1 MVFEGVAI
9 NHGLMHILS
18 HYVSSALF
26 LERKL
31 DACRQ
36 NEPNYLFA
44 SKNCVCSG
52 MEQLDLEDIIGST
65 PSAPIIPKA
74 SPARRSSILC
84 VNCGKRDEVES
95 MRRLRFSHV

>member
-1 MVFEGVAI
+1 VPYYISSKRSFPGEKVEMRAGK
-9 NHGLMHILS
+9 LS
-18 HYVSSALF
+18 QITYL
-26 LERKL
+26 LYKL
-31 DACRQ
+31 
-36 NEPNYLFA
+36 
-44 SKNCVCSG
+44 CSG

-95 MRRLRFSHV
+95 MRLRFSHVQ